1 MKPQT
6 AKGVRD
12 FAPEEKIMRQ
22 QVIDSLRSVFEE
34 FGFNPIETPIIEKYE
49 LLSSKYA
56 GGEEIL
62 KEILKQILKYL
73 KE

>member
-1 MKPQT
+1 MKLMN

-12 FAPEEKIMRQ
+12 FTPKEKIIRQ

-49 LLSSKYA
+49 LLSQLIANSLIIKDQWIY
-56 GGEEIL
+56 
-62 KEILKQILKYL
+62 
-73 KE
+73 